1 MRMRRPESTQK
12 KKTTTK
18 RKSKEG
24 GVKSGKKGSKRK
36 RTVPNAAE
44 KAIVNVEFEE
54 EGTEWCVLMV
64 KFDDDADELV
74 VYYYDVDSQFSREE
88 LECDLMHDDVERSSV
103 KEVVKWIKD
112 SSK

>member
-1 MRMRRPESTQK
+1 M
-12 KKTTTK
+12 
-18 RKSKEG
+18 
-24 GVKSGKKGSKRK
+24 
-36 RTVPNAAE
+36 PNAAE
-44 KAIVNVEFEE
+44 KALVNVEFEE

-74 VYYYDVDSQFSREE
+74 VYYQDFDSQFSREE

-112 SSK
+112 SPKQAMKVERGGVEVRAGGASRELEELKSDP